1 MDSSQNLLPPTSVIF
16 MDHRNYDYS
25 HKATIHVMFK
35 EKIFTFAIKK
45 TMILVIV
52 IKIKILEKQV
62 LNL

>member
-1 MDSSQNLLPPTSVIF
+1 
-16 MDHRNYDYS
+16 MDHRNYDYP

-35 EKIFTFAIKK
+35 EKIFTFAVKE